1 MAKAK
6 TSRLTFILLFS
17 VAGTILIVVLYFLL
31 GRPALRYSENMRKK
45 FLSYQAKLQ
54 EGEDLIRSL
63 PNPQQSLDNIR
74 RKNAE
79 FRETSGAG
87 KQLPKIIQILGQSAS
102 GRQINIISIRPRE
115 DLKTGIE
122 NLPAGVTKLF
132 FEITFSGS
140 YQEIAEYIKVLS
152 GLPGG
157 FTVETLT
164 IERQERD
171 PPKGG
176 QRSGLLSASLVVSTY
191 MVEDLK

>member
-6 TSRLTFILLFS
+6 TSRLTSILLFS
-17 VAGTILIVVLYFLL
+17 IVGTILIVLLYFLL

-115 DLKTGIE
+115 DLKAAAE
-122 NLPAGVTKLF
+122 SLPAGVTKLF

-140 YQEIAEYIKVLS
+140 YQEIAEYIKVMS

-171 PPKGG
+171 APKAD
-176 QRSGLLSASLVVSTY
+176 QRSGLLSASLIVSTY

>member
-6 TSRLTFILLFS
+6 TSRLTSILLFS
-17 VAGTILIVVLYFLL
+17 VTGTFFIIILYFLL
-31 GRPALRYSENMRKK
+31 GRPALRYSEDMRKR
-45 FLSYQAKLQ
+45 FLLYQAKLQ
-54 EGEDLIRSL
+54 DGENLIRSL

-115 DLKTGIE
+115 DLKTGAE
-122 NLPAGVTKLF
+122 SLPAGVTKLF
-132 FEITFSGS
+132 LEITFSGS
-140 YQEIAEYIKVLS
+140 YQEIGEYIKVLS

-157 FTVETLT
+157 FSVETMT

-171 PPKGG
+171 APKAEQKSG
-176 QRSGLLSASLVVSTY
+176 QLNARLILSTC